1 MNLPAL
7 PTRRNRGNVAVK
19 KERRRAAQPVV
30 EYLPDADEIER
41 SPLPPYARLTLHV
54 LLAAIVAFFGWASF
68 AKVDQ
73 VITAKGRLVT
83 PLPNVVVQPL
93 ETAVISKVAVRVGQL
108 VGKGEV
114 LATLDPT
121 FAQADQSQLKLM
133 LASLE
138 TQIKGLEHEL
148 SGDFSTPSTT
158 VQGDG
163 QLQADLLSE
172 RRANYQAQETK
183 LTQTAAKLRAAMA
196 TNQDEQRDTASR
208 LASLKQMETMQEKMV
223 AQKYAAPLQLLE
235 AQQRTKEV
243 SRELGQAVSR
253 EKELRRE
260 LAAFEAEQVA
270 FQKGWRQKTMED
282 LLQITRSRDS
292 TREQLQK
299 ADRRQ
304 ALLTLVSPIDGIVL
318 EIAKLSPGS
327 IVREAETFFTLVP
340 QNAPLEA
347 EVQIDSSDVG
357 NIQVGH
363 AAQVKI
369 DAFPF
374 QKHGTLVASV
384 RTLSQDSFRRD
395 TASKNEG
402 DSYYSSH
409 IALKETGLRNMKSG
423 ATLLPGMTLTAEISV
438 GERSVMSYLAWPLT
452 KGLNEAI
459 REP

>member
-7 PTRRNRGNVAVK
+7 PTRRRAVRVP

-41 SPLPPYARLTLHV
+41 SPLPPYARVTLHV
-54 LLAAIVAFFGWASF
+54 MLAGIAVFFAWASV

-93 ETAVISKVAVRVGQL
+93 ETAVISKVAVRIGQA
-108 VGKGEV
+108 VKKGEV

-121 FAQADQSQLKLM
+121 FALADQSQLKVSI
-133 LASLE
+133 ASLE
-138 TQIKGLEHEL
+138 TQIKGLEREL
-148 SGDFSTPSTT
+148 AGEVSMTGTT

-163 QLQADLLSE
+163 RLQADLLSE
-172 RRANYQAQETK
+172 RRANYRAQETR
-183 LTQTAAKLRAAMA
+183 LSQTAAKLRASMA
-196 TNQDEQRDTASR
+196 SNQEEQRDTASR
-208 LASLKQMETMQEKMV
+208 LSSLKQMEAMQERLV
-223 AQKYAAPLQLLE
+223 AQKYAAPLALLE

-243 SRELGQAVSR
+243 ARELGQAVSR

-260 LAAFEAEQVA
+260 LAAFESEQLA
-270 FQKGWRQKTMED
+270 FQTGWRQKTMED

-292 TREQLQK
+292 MREQLQK

-304 ALLTLVSPIDGIVL
+304 ALLTLTSPIDGVVL

-327 IVREAETFFTLVP
+327 VVREAETFFTLVP

-347 EVQIDSSDVG
+347 EVQIDSADVG
-357 NIQVGH
+357 NVQVGR

-374 QKHGTLVASV
+374 QKHGTLEAQV
-384 RTLSQDSFRRD
+384 RTLSRDSFRRD
-395 TASKNEG
+395 PSTKAEG
-402 DSYYSSH
+402 DAYYSSH
-409 IALKETGLRNMKSG
+409 IALQESSLHHMKAG
-423 ATLLPGMTLTAEISV
+423 AGLLPGMTLTAEISV
-438 GERSVMSYLAWPLT
+438 GERSVISYLAWPLT